1 MRFLALVLGMA
12 TSGPALADVILAT
25 RTIRPQEILGPAD
38 LSVQVGEVPGD
49 VTLADLIGK
58 EARVTLYPG
67 RPVRAGD
74 VGPPTVV
81 ERNQIVPLVYMRG
94 GLEIT
99 TEGRALDRAGIG
111 DHVRA
116 MNLAS
121 RATVLGRVTAT
132 GQILVSR

>member
-1 MRFLALVLGMA
+1 MRLLALVLGMA